1 MSVNGECLGVR
12 VEDWR
17 AVCEDKLPAATVFK
31 IEQAIR
37 ARCKKRNREA
47 HARDAELQ
55 MGGGCA
61 THRD

>member
-1 MSVNGECLGVR
+1 MSVNGEGLGVTIA
-12 VEDWR
+12 DWQTVIE
-17 AVCEDKLPAATVFK
+17 AKLPRAEVVK
-31 IEQAIR
+31 VEQAIR
-37 ARCKKRNREA
+37 ARCKRRNREA